1 MKASFESKKP
11 KSLHPSWFTS
21 CIDLEAAYANLSR
34 FGLAGKL
41 IEYDKPSKLLETNSS
56 LAKLVAELVQL
67 QEELLPGFQQIS
79 IIM

>member
-1 MKASFESKKP
+1 MSP
-11 KSLHPSWFTS
+11 KCPRVSIQTGSQS
-21 CIDLEAAYANLSR
+21 CIDLEAAYANLSW

-56 LAKLVAELVQL
+56 FAKLVAELVQRL
-67 QEELLPGFQQIS
+67 EELLPGFQQIS